1 MGTFI
6 KQEAFA
12 VARIDQFRF
21 FLGYRFFMT
30 AATLMQSVIV
40 GWHLYTLTNDVLL
53 LGLIGLTEVVP
64 QISISLFA
72 GHFVDK
78 WNRKKIILY
87 TTTLLLL
94 GSAILVTYSVP
105 ALDAYQRFGT
115 FPVFITIFITGL
127 VRGILMPAHTAFMA
141 QLVPREL
148 LTNAATLSS
157 ANWQVAAVAGPAI
170 GGLVYAFSGPVL
182 SYLGV
187 FIFYLVAI
195 VLMMSITKIRPVQVT
210 ADREGILSSIGTG
223 IRYVFRNKVL
233 LGAFTL
239 DMFAVFFGGAVA
251 VLPVFASDILKIGPQ
266 GLGMLR
272 ACPAIGA
279 LFMSTFLM
287 LRPPLNHSGRYLFAC
302 VAGFGMCMIVFALS
316 RNFYLSAIALLL
328 SGSFDNVSVVI
339 RQSILQLFTPDEMK
353 GRVAAVN
360 SIFVGS
366 SNELGAFES
375 GVAAKL
381 MGLVPSVVFGGI
393 MTLIVVAAV
402 ASSTPLLRKLS
413 LKDI

>member
-53 LGLIGLTEVVP
+53 LGLIGLTEVIP

-78 WNRKKIILY
+78 WDRKKIILY

-94 GSAILVTYSVP
+94 GSAILVTYSIP
-105 ALDAYQRFGT
+105 ALHSYQRFGT

-148 LTNAATLSS
+148 LTSAATLSS

-170 GGLVYAFSGPVL
+170 GGLVYAFSGPML

-195 VLMMSITKIRPVQVT
+195 LLMMSITKIRPLQFT
-210 ADREGILSSIGTG
+210 AEREGIFSSIGTG
-223 IRYVFRNKVL
+223 IRYVFKNKVL

-272 ACPAIGA
+272 ACPAVGA

-287 LRPPLNHSGRYLFAC
+287 LRPPLSHSGRYLFAC
-302 VAGFGMCMIVFALS
+302 VTGFGLCMIVFALS

-375 GVAAKL
+375 GVAAKF
-381 MGLVPSVVFGGI
+381 MGLVPSVVFGGT
-393 MTLIVVAAV
+393 MTLIVVAAI